1 MTDMWLRITL
11 TVVALIFMG
20 AVIVGIGRAC
30 WKDSKDDF
38 KMVLDDC
45 RKLFKKKR
53 AD

>member
-11 TVVALIFMG
+11 TVVAYVFMG
-20 AVIVGIGRAC
+20 AVIVGIGLAC

-38 KMVLDDC
+38 KMAFSSLKDH
-45 RKLFKKKR
+45 FKKKK

>member
-1 MTDMWLRITL
+1 MTNMWLRITL
-11 TVVALIFMG
+11 TVVAYVFMG

-38 KMVLDDC
+38 RMIFHDV
-45 RKLFKKKR
+45 RNRFSKKK

>member
-11 TVVALIFMG
+11 TVVAYVFMG

-30 WKDSKDDF
+30 WKDSKGDF
-38 KMVLDDC
+38 KMVWEDF
-45 RKLFKKKR
+45 KTMFKKKK